1 LLVGYVSIQIC
12 ALLAPCRR
20 PILNATT
27 SPLYARRY
35 TNEPAIPPAG
45 VKGIFSM
52 KTFFVLLAVA
62 CFLNSAAT
70 TQAQEP
76 TGTLKKIK
84 DSQTIAVGHRE
95 SSIPFSYYDD
105 KNQVVGYSQELV
117 MKVVD
122 AVKQKLSLPGLQV
135 KLIPVTSQNRIPLIQ
150 NGTIDIESGS
160 TTNNLERQQQV
171 DFSDTMFI
179 IGTRLLVKKDSGIND
194 FPDLKGK
201 NVVVTAGTTSERLI
215 REMNEKNNMGMNIIS
230 AKDHGESFLT
240 LQSGRAVAFML
251 DDALLA
257 GERAKARQPDDWVI
271 VGTAQ
276 SKEAY
281 GMMMRKG
288 DDQFRKLVDDVI
300 AKAETSGEAD
310 KLYQK
315 WFLSPIPPKGLNLN
329 LPISDD
335 VKQLFKNPNDKA
347 YQ

>member
-1 LLVGYVSIQIC
+1 
-12 ALLAPCRR
+12 
-20 PILNATT
+20 
-27 SPLYARRY
+27 
-35 TNEPAIPPAG
+35 
-45 VKGIFSM
+45 M
-52 KTFFVLLAVA
+52 KTLFVLFATI
-62 CFLNSAAT
+62 CFVNFGAP
-70 TQAQEP
+70 TQAQEL

-105 KNQVVGYSQELV
+105 KNQVVGYSQDLV

-122 AVKQKLSLPGLQV
+122 AVKQKLNLPDLQV
-135 KLIPVTSQNRIPLIQ
+135 KLIPVTSQNRIPLVQ

-179 IGTRLLVKKDSGIND
+179 IGTRLLVKKDSGIKD
-194 FPDLKGK
+194 FADLKGK

-215 REMNEKNNMGMNIIS
+215 REMNEKNSMGMNIIS

-240 LQSGRAVAFML
+240 LQSGRAAAFML

-257 GERAKARQPDDWVI
+257 GERAKARQPGDWII
-271 VGTAQ
+271 VGTPQ

-288 DDQFRKLVDDVI
+288 DEQFKKLVDDVI
-300 AKAETSGEAD
+300 AKVETSGEAE

-329 LPISDD
+329 LPMSDD
-335 VKQLFKNPNDKA
+335 MKQLFKNPNDKA
-347 YQ
+347 FQ